1 MNFDEMLNRTRNM
14 AEAFSEK
21 SAKAIDVS
29 RKRIE
34 LIDTT
39 KKLEK
44 AYAAF
49 GRHQYNMLHGETV
62 SESIMESTAEEIE
75 ELREKVKKL
84 EDEIDFMLDVKGC
97 PECGSKVKS
106 DSVYCSAC
114 GANMGI

>member
-1 MNFDEMLNRTRNM
+1 MNFDEMLNRTRSV

-29 RKRIE
+29 RKKIE

-39 KKLEK
+39 KRLEK

-49 GRHQYNMLHGETV
+49 GRYQYSAMHGEEI
-62 SESIMESTAEEIE
+62 SESAVEASLVEIE
-75 ELREKVKKL
+75 QLREKVKQL
-84 EDEIDFMLDVKGC
+84 EDEIDLMMDVKIC
-97 PECGSKVKS
+97 KECGSKVKS
-106 DSVYCSAC
+106 TSAYCSAC